1 MNEDKK
7 YSICLDIARSLRSLV
22 DLIEALADTCRDVSG
37 PKVIEAQEVKEL
49 PKVSL
54 EEVRA
59 VLASKSQNG
68 KTADVKKLIAKYGA
82 NKLSEV
88 PPEHYAALIK
98 DAEVLGDE

>member
-7 YSICLDIARSLRSLV
+7 YTICLDIARGLRSLA
-22 DLIEALADTCRDVSG
+22 DLLEAFADVCRDSKE
-37 PKVIEAQEVKEL
+37 PKVIEVQEVKDL

-59 VLASKSQNG
+59 VLALKSQSG
-68 KTADVKKLIAKYGA
+68 RTAEVKKLIAKYGA
-82 NKLSEV
+82 SKLSEV